1 MTTQLDESQR
11 SSQTS
16 MEADE
21 QEDPTRHLL
30 QTPTSGSEAYNLLLL
45 QEDVRDISLAQ
56 QSLEQTMAS
65 LQRREMNGILV
76 DQDIRTLR
84 SACLCLRS
92 LRMRVEAFAN
102 SIERVVIAQQLQ
114 FMKTRVRE
122 QPTTTEDD
130 FAADT
135 SCPP

>member
-1 MTTQLDESQR
+1 MTTQLDESQL

-21 QEDPTRHLL
+21 QEDPTRRLL
-30 QTPTSGSEAYNLLLL
+30 QTPTGGSEAYNLLLL

>member
-1 MTTQLDESQR
+1 MRPQDTWNLISWMNR
-11 SSQTS
+11 RL
-16 MEADE
+16 
-21 QEDPTRHLL
+21 P
-30 QTPTSGSEAYNLLLL
+30 QTPTSHSEACNLLLL

-102 SIERVVIAQQLQ
+102 SIERIVIAQQLQ
-114 FMKTRVRE
+114 FMITRE

>member
-1 MTTQLDESQR
+1 
-11 SSQTS
+11 

-102 SIERVVIAQQLQ
+102 SIERIVIAQQLQ
-114 FMKTRVRE
+114 FMITRE
-122 QPTTTEDD
+122 QPLPKMTSRLTL
-130 FAADT
+130 AALPEVICSRLT
-135 SCPP
+135 MQKRP